1 VLAQECLYDMLFPAL
16 MRMTVLPGPGL
27 TTADAVPDARALS
40 ILMRVNGQVAQ
51 NSKYFQSY
59 LRIPRLMAF
68 ISAAIALEPGDI
80 IATGTPDAV
89 GVFRKP
95 PVLLKAAT

>member
-1 VLAQECLYDMLFPAL
+1 
-16 MRMTVLPGPGL
+16 
-27 TTADAVPDARALS
+27 
-40 ILMRVNGQVAQ
+40 MRVNGQVAQ

-68 ISAAIALEPGDI
+68 ISAAIALEPGNI
-80 IATGTPDAV
+80 IATGTPDGG

-95 PVLLKAAT
+95 QVFLKAGDVMEVEIERLGVLRNHIVLGA